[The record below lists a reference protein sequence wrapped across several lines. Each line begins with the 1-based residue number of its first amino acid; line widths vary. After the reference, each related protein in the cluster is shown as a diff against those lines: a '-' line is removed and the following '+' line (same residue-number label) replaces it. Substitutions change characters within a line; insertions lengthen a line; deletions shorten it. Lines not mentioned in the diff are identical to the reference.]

1 MISISKNH
9 AAPPFELSPIK
20 AMELAAS
27 RIPGTVSLAQGI
39 PSFRTPRR
47 IKAYVHEKIDE
58 DLCDKYSLTNGLT
71 ELREEIA
78 LSLQAENASY
88 DPDSEILVTAGSI
101 EGITATILGLTEPG
115 DEVMLPSP
123 SYASYL
129 SAIYLAKCTPRYVE
143 LDEENNFDFHVEN
156 IARNITRKTRLI
168 LYCSPSNPTGT
179 LFSEEKTREMVK
191 ICQQHNCKILIDE
204 VYKDFYY
211 TDDPHFSPVLI
222 PDARDIV
229 MRACS
234 FSKAYAMTGWRVG
247 YLHGAKENIFKILK
261 YHDAMVTCAPV
272 ASQYAAIAA
281 LRFGRDYLEE
291 FIGEFRKRR
300 NYCIS
305 RLDELSRVLDYQVP
319 KAAYFVFPRIKDT
332 IPLANDSKA
341 LAMDLLETSKVAVVP
356 GVAFGPS
363 GESHIR
369 INFGRE
375 PADIEEGFNRLADY
389 LFSKSA
395 GASPAR
401 AIPPE
406 PHREPHRTPPG
417 AAEKR
422 TPPAAHPTFRKKAIR
437 TILARAA
444 RNYLRRN
451 SVPVIG
457 IVGTTGKTVAKRT
470 MVELL
475 GACFKTRANVLS
487 YNTEVGLP
495 ISILNLKN
503 PKTDFEKA
511 SFLANLLYR
520 TFLGKERAGILILEY
535 GVSSRDDAE
544 TLLRIARPDWLIISG
559 ITTDD
564 PHLNYDRIRDGIDR
578 IASTVAPDRILWAR
592 DDALVNGL
600 HAVVRDQNGFRDAQ
614 LTPTTLE
621 TAENKYHL
629 NREFIGVGAK
639 RAIIASVMMAERL
652 NTPQKYIEA
661 FLHQGS

>member
-1 MISISKNH
+1 MISISKH
-9 AAPPFELSPIK
+9 QTAAPFELSPIK

-27 RIPGTVSLAQGI
+27 RVPGTVSLAQGI

-47 IKAYVHEKIDE
+47 IKAFAHEKIDE
-58 DLCDKYSLTNGLT
+58 GLCDKYSLTNGLT

-78 LSLQAENASY
+78 LSLQSENISY
-88 DPDSEILVTAGSI
+88 DPESEILVTAGSI
-101 EGITATILGLTEPG
+101 EGITATILALTEPG

-156 IARNITRKTRLI
+156 IERNITKKTRLI

-179 LFSEEKTREMVK
+179 LFSEEKTREMVR
-191 ICQQHNCKILIDE
+191 ICQKHHCKILIDE

-211 TDDPHFSPVLI
+211 TDDEHFSPVLI

-229 MRACS
+229 LRACS

-247 YLHGAKENIFKILK
+247 YIHGAEKNIFKILK

-272 ASQYAAIAA
+272 VSQYAAIAA
-281 LRFGRDYLEE
+281 LRFGQDYLEE

-305 RLDELSRVLDYQVP
+305 RLDELSRVLDYQIP

-332 IPLANDSKA
+332 IPLANDSRK

-375 PADIEEGFNRLADY
+375 MADLEEGFNRLADY
-389 LFSKSA
+389 LFS
-395 GASPAR
+395 ASTVQLPPKVKTRRAPETAARPMPAPR
-401 AIPPE
+401 HLSFPQ
-406 PHREPHRTPPG
+406 
-417 AAEKR
+417 
-422 TPPAAHPTFRKKAIR
+422 KAIR
-437 TILARAA
+437 YILARAA
-444 RNYLRRN
+444 KNYLRRN
-451 SVPVIG
+451 SVPVVG
-457 IVGTTGKTVAKRT
+457 IAGTKGKTVLKRT
-470 MVELL
+470 LVELL
-475 GACFKTRANVLS
+475 GAHFKTRANILS

-495 ISILNLKN
+495 ISILNLDN

-511 SFLANLLYR
+511 LFLARLFYK
-520 TFLGKERAGILILEY
+520 TIWGKEHANILILEY
-535 GVSSRDDAE
+535 GVASKKDAE
-544 TLLRIARPDWLIISG
+544 TLLKIARPDWLIISG

-564 PHLNYDRIRDGIDR
+564 PHLNYEDIRDGIDL
-578 IASTVAPDRILWAR
+578 IASTVNSDRILWAR
-592 DDALVNGL
+592 DDALTRGL
-600 HAVVRDQNGFRDAQ
+600 NTNVPDANGFRDDQ
-614 LTPTTLE
+614 ISSSSIQ
-621 TAENKYHL
+621 TAENSYDL
-629 NREFIGVGAK
+629 DREFIGTGFK
-639 RAIIASVMMAERL
+639 RALIASVMMAEKLKAPRECIERFLL
-652 NTPQKYIEA
+652 NRN
-661 FLHQGS
+661 GS